1 MLENMLENA
10 IDNVLGEYV
19 RGGSSYEDS
28 VKNQLNALEATGIA
42 TSLAVSNMNSGLA
55 DAINSTTNELQ
66 GLRSD
71 FQSAAVGLY
80 NQGQSIRQDIQTQ
93 TNAIQSMAMGVTSAI
108 HESTYEI
115 VASQQ
120 MLANTFSHGFNSVN
134 NTINLGLGLL
144 GNKIDVLSEDVS
156 SKLDEIQD
164 ILNNPRLTQSRELY
178 REALRSYK
186 RGFYEEAL
194 ADCLGAIEKN
204 KTDYISWYLLGLI
217 YLYGAGENSNVI
229 NLDKAEEAFANATKY
244 IKPDIPK
251 SNEAKL
257 LASEIFYHLGFSQLA
272 KSNDYLLENKTEFS
286 NTKLLEAA
294 SASSQAYNL
303 SKENLI
309 AGYEQAKELHF
320 LGKDDETIKL
330 LEELIRKEKTFALKA
345 INDKNF
351 ESIWSDIEQLIEKLK
366 LEACQL
372 IRESLDEFINKISSG
387 VDTGHNSIIEKVRK
401 TTLQNKETIINKA
414 IELKKENID
423 WFNSKKDR
431 KLAQYKDIERKD
443 YFSVLDALTKLP
455 SLYENIEG
463 FVRNCIINT
472 NNIVERQ
479 VEEQQKLEKE
489 ERRRQEEERE
499 RQKREER
506 WRKEEENKKQK
517 REEEQLRKEQEE
529 LKRRNDIKKY
539 RTGFLINCILMF
551 GLQYSYILYKFG
563 IIDMYIRPD
572 WLPYLLSIIPS
583 LYIAFSPLK
592 DYHDAFGDDTVFQTI
607 TVFLLGVTAFFSFFV
622 DDNFFGVIN
631 IVTAIIYAIVFCR
644 KEILELDNVFTW
656 SPFFIIAVNLMYFA
670 AEYEIVWFFW
680 IAFVLLCFSGY
691 FGASFFI
698 VLGLTS
704 CVSILGSYWWDIVDW
719 VDIIFD
725 DSGLLISVLC
735 IISGIVL
742 FKKMFERRTE
752 F

>member
-1 MLENMLENA
+1 MLEQM
-10 IDNVLGEYV
+10 IDNALGEYF

-93 TNAIQSMAMGVTSAI
+93 TNAIQCMAMGVTSAI

-120 MLANTFSHGFNSVN
+120 MLAKTFNHGFNSVN

-144 GNKIDVLSEDVS
+144 GNKIDVLSEEVS

-178 REALRSYK
+178 REALRSYT

-229 NLDKAEEAFANATKY
+229 NLDKAEEAFSNAAKY

-272 KSNDYLLENKTEFS
+272 KSNDYLLENKMDDS
-286 NTKLLEAA
+286 NVKLIEAEE
-294 SASSQAYNL
+294 SSRTAYQLSQKNL
-303 SKENLI
+303 L
-309 AGYEQAKELHF
+309 ARYEQAKALHF
-320 LGKDDETIKL
+320 LGKDDESIKL
-330 LEELIRKEKTFALKA
+330 LEELIRKEKNFAIKA

-372 IRESLDEFINKISSG
+372 IKESLDEFINKISSE

-401 TTLQNKETIINKA
+401 TTLQNKETIINNV
-414 IELKKENID
+414 IELKKENIN

-431 KLAQYKDIERKD
+431 KLAQYKDIEQKD

-455 SLYENIEG
+455 SIYGNIEV

-472 NNIVERQ
+472 KKIIKQEVL
-479 VEEQQKLEKE
+479 QQE
-489 ERRRQEEERE
+489 
-499 RQKREER
+499 KREEDEALER
-506 WRKEEENKKQK
+506 RL
-517 REEEQLRKEQEE
+517 REEEARERKRIAELERAEKESIRFAIEEKEKEKKKIEEEWKKFNKKSPLWGFISLIPLIVQWGFILYFRNLSQLVPF
-529 LKRRNDIKKY
+529 Y
-539 RTGFLINCILMF
+539 VGFISIVGGLLGYASGIVGCILW
-551 GLQYSYILYKFG
+551 GTS
-563 IIDMYIRPD
+563 
-572 WLPYLLSIIPS
+572 
-583 LYIAFSPLK
+583 
-592 DYHDAFGDDTVFQTI
+592 
-607 TVFLLGVTAFFSFFV
+607 TVFLFNLWHPILGTISLLSTIF
-622 DDNFFGVIN
+622 I
-631 IVTAIIYAIVFCR
+631 AIIFGGTAVKTSHEDLILSVVCLLISICCFISQFLIMEEHQIFAI
-644 KEILELDNVFTW
+644 IL
-656 SPFFIIAVNLMYFA
+656 FI
-670 AEYEIVWFFW
+670 
-680 IAFVLLCFSGY
+680 
-691 FGASFFI
+691 
-698 VLGLTS
+698 
-704 CVSILGSYWWDIVDW
+704 
-719 VDIIFD
+719 
-725 DSGLLISVLC
+725 ISVLC
-735 IISGIVL
+735 GFGSHIIGSILWIGGAILL
-742 FKKMFERRTE
+742 FLFGHTIMGVISCITALIALVIGVSSKNTKCPN
-752 F
+752 

>member
-1 MLENMLENA
+1 MLENMIENA
-10 IDNVLGEYV
+10 IGEYF

-28 VKNQLNALEATGIA
+28 VKNQLNALEASGIA

-93 TNAIQSMAMGVTSAI
+93 TNAIQCMAMGVTSAI

-134 NTINLGLGLL
+134 NTINFGFELV

-229 NLDKAEEAFANATKY
+229 NLDKAEEALTNAAKY
-244 IKPDIPK
+244 IKPDIAK
-251 SNEAKL
+251 SKEAKL
-257 LASEIFYHLGFSQLA
+257 FASDIYYSLGFSQLA
-272 KSNDYLLENKTEFS
+272 KSNDYLIENKIDDS
-286 NTKLLEAA
+286 NTKLLESEEA
-294 SASSQAYNL
+294 SRMSYQL
-303 SKENLI
+303 SNENLI
-309 AGYEQAKELHF
+309 AGYEHAKELHF
-320 LGKDDETIKL
+320 LGKDDESIKL

-372 IRESLDEFINKISSG
+372 IRESLDEFINKISSE
-387 VDTGHNSIIEKVRK
+387 VDTGHNSIIEKVQK

-431 KLAQYKDIERKD
+431 KLAQYKDIEQKD

-479 VEEQQKLEKE
+479 VEEQQKLERKE
-489 ERRRQEEERE
+489 AFERRSREEE
-499 RQKREER
+499 QK
-506 WRKEEENKKQK
+506 RKEEERIK
-517 REEEQLRKEQEE
+517 REEEERIKREEEERKRKEE
-529 LKRRNDIKKY
+529 LERRNDIKKY

-592 DYHDAFGDDTVFQTI
+592 DYHCAFGDDDTVFQTI

-698 VLGLTS
+698 VFGLTS
-704 CVSILGSYWWDIVDW
+704 LLSIAGSYWWDIVDW
-719 VDIIFD
+719 VDDIFD
-725 DSGLLISVLC
+725 DLGALISVLC

-742 FKKMFERRTE
+742 FKKMFKRRN
-752 F
+752 

>member
-1 MLENMLENA
+1 MIEEMIENA
-10 IDNVLGEYV
+10 IGEYF
-19 RGGSSYEDS
+19 RGGSSYEDAVS
-28 VKNQLNALEATGIA
+28 NRLNALETTGVAT
-42 TSLAVSNMNSGLA
+42 TLAVSNMNSGLA

-120 MLANTFSHGFNSVN
+120 MLANTFNHGFNSVN
-134 NTINLGLGLL
+134 NTINLGFGLV

-229 NLDKAEEAFANATKY
+229 NLVKAEEAFLNAAKY
-244 IKPDIPK
+244 IKPDIAK
-251 SNEAKL
+251 SDEAKL
-257 LASEIFYHLGFSQLA
+257 FASDIYYNLGFSRLA
-272 KSNDYLLENKTEFS
+272 KSNDYLIENKVDDS
-286 NTKLLEAA
+286 NTKLLESEEA
-294 SASSQAYNL
+294 SNMAYQLSQ
-303 SKENLI
+303 ENLL
-309 AGYEQAKELHF
+309 ARYEQAKELHF

-330 LEELIRKEKTFALKA
+330 LEEVIRKNKNFAIKA

-351 ESIWSDIEQLIEKLK
+351 ESIWSDIKQLIEKLK

-431 KLAQYKDIERKD
+431 KLAQYKDIEQKD
-443 YFSVLDALTKLP
+443 YFSVLDALTKVP
-455 SLYENIEG
+455 SLYENIEV

-472 NNIVERQ
+472 NNIVKRQ
-479 VEEQQKLEKE
+479 VEEQQNLEIE
-489 ERRRQEEERE
+489 ERRRQEEE
-499 RQKREER
+499 QK
-506 WRKEEENKKQK
+506 RKEEEAREKK
-517 REEEQLRKEQEE
+517 RIAAEEEKKRQEIEKKIELEKQQQERRKSIN
-529 LKRRNDIKKY
+529 RHNRIY
-539 RTGFLINCILMF
+539 RIGFLLSCILMF
-551 GLQYSYILYKFG
+551 GFQWSFILFQFG
-563 IIDMYIRPD
+563 NIEMYI
-572 WLPYLLSIIPS
+572 PYLSILPCIF
-583 LYIAFSPLK
+583 IAFFPVK
-592 DYHDAFGDDTVFQTI
+592 DVHDAFGDSTIFQTI
-607 TVFLLGVTAFFSFFV
+607 MLLILGGNIFLSTTFCLDLNLGFMC
-622 DDNFFGVIN
+622 GVVCIN
-631 IVTAIIYAIVFCR
+631 VITTIIYGSTYIGSKDLEYGTIFSWAFCFILGLSLFCIAGFVYIKVEWIAFILGIVSLICFWASGYFFT
-644 KEILELDNVFTW
+644 ILGLV
-656 SPFFIIAVNLMYFA
+656 IGAVNLFQSGGK
-670 AEYEIVWFFW
+670 IN
-680 IAFVLLCFSGY
+680 IGSCILVLLLLAVQFS
-691 FGASFFI
+691 S
-698 VLGLTS
+698 
-704 CVSILGSYWWDIVDW
+704 SYVQR
-719 VDIIFD
+719 
-725 DSGLLISVLC
+725 
-735 IISGIVL
+735 
-742 FKKMFERRTE
+742 KR
-752 F
+752 

>member
-28 VKNQLNALEATGIA
+28 VKNQLNVLEATGIA
-42 TSLAVSNMNSGLA
+42 TTLAVSNMNSGLA

-93 TNAIQSMAMGVTSAI
+93 TNAIQCMAMGVTSAI

-229 NLDKAEEAFANATKY
+229 NLDKAEEAFANAAKY

-272 KSNDYLLENKTEFS
+272 KSNDYLLGNKTEFS

-309 AGYEQAKELHF
+309 AGYEHAKELHF
-320 LGKDDETIKL
+320 LGKDDESIKL

-401 TTLQNKETIINKA
+401 TTLQNKETIINKV

-431 KLAQYKDIERKD
+431 KLAQYKDIEQKD

-463 FVRNCIINT
+463 FARNCIIET

-479 VEEQQKLEKE
+479 VEEQQNLEIE
-489 ERRRQEEERE
+489 ERRRQEEEQE
-499 RQKREER
+499 
-506 WRKEEENKKQK
+506 RKEEEQERKEEEAREKKRIAAEEEKRK
-517 REEEQLRKEQEE
+517 REEEERRELARKYKEKQ
-529 LKRRNDIKKY
+529 KKITIISLIIGLVVGI
-539 RTGFLINCILMF
+539 TGVVLLYLLAPHHSTCIGISMWVAIIFAVINFLYSLMIDALDFWPSIGFGAVVGGILYLLLILFFNCTTEWSFPLGSIGISTLV
-551 GLQYSYILYKFG
+551 SYIVG
-563 IIDMYIRPD
+563 R
-572 WLPYLLSIIPS
+572 
-583 LYIAFSPLK
+583 
-592 DYHDAFGDDTVFQTI
+592 
-607 TVFLLGVTAFFSFFV
+607 
-622 DDNFFGVIN
+622 
-631 IVTAIIYAIVFCR
+631 
-644 KEILELDNVFTW
+644 
-656 SPFFIIAVNLMYFA
+656 
-670 AEYEIVWFFW
+670 
-680 IAFVLLCFSGY
+680 
-691 FGASFFI
+691 
-698 VLGLTS
+698 S
-704 CVSILGSYWWDIVDW
+704 C
-719 VDIIFD
+719 
-725 DSGLLISVLC
+725 
-735 IISGIVL
+735 
-742 FKKMFERRTE
+742 
-752 F
+752 